1 MTASNEEQ
9 ELKDRL
15 SLIESMIAEGRRT
28 TTSWGWIF
36 VFWGVA
42 YYVAIGWTA
51 YNRWPFAWLVT
62 MLGAWLLC
70 GAIIWSKKK
79 SQPQHRPCTTIGRAI
94 SSIWFAMGVSMVL
107 IFPALG
113 FSGHFNWHI
122 FVAIVAAMLGL
133 VNGASGMLLR
143 WKAQIATAYV
153 WWAAT
158 VAACFGSDNQC
169 NLVFVVAIFFCQIVF
184 GGYAMSCEARARR
197 LEANHA

>member
-94 SSIWFAMGVSMVL
+94 SSIWFATGVSMVL
-107 IFPALG
+107 IFPALS
-113 FSGHFNWHI
+113 FSGHVNWHI

-184 GGYAMSCEARARR
+184 GVYGMIVEASQRR
-197 LEANHA
+197 RGANHA

>member
-1 MTASNEEQ
+1 MTTSNEAQ

-51 YNRWPFAWLVT
+51 YNHWPFAWLVT

-79 SQPQHRPCTTIGRAI
+79 SQPQRRPCTTIGRAI

-169 NLVFVVAIFFCQIVF
+169 SFVFVVAIFFCQIVF

>member
-94 SSIWFAMGVSMVL
+94 SSIWFATGVSMVL
-107 IFPALG
+107 IFPALS
-113 FSGHFNWHI
+113 FSGHVNWHI